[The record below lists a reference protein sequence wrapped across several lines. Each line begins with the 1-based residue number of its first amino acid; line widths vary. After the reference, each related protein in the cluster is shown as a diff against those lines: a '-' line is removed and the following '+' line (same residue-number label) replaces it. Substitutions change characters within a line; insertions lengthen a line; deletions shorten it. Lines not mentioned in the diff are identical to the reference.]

1 MNKIRTLVID
11 DEPLARRGVR
21 HLLKSE
27 PDIEILGECGDGLQA
42 VEEITAQTPDLILLD
57 IQMPEMD
64 GFAVLQAL
72 TAGRPPLVIFITAYD
87 EFALHAFQAH
97 ALDYLLKPIKPHLF
111 KVALDRVRAVL
122 QFQQTRAFEQKLEA
136 LLQHLPGSKRY
147 VERLMVRTAGGMQIL
162 PVHEID
168 WFEAE
173 GDYVRIHKGGK
184 KYLLRERMNGLE
196 ARLNPQKF
204 LRIHRSAIVN
214 IDRIHAMQP
223 RTNGDYAVILTSGA
237 QLTLSRTYREK
248 VFAILQQP
256 L

>member
-57 IQMPEMD
+57 VQMPEMD

-111 KVALDRVRAVL
+111 KVALNRVRAVL
-122 QFQQTRAFEQKLEA
+122 QYQQTRVFEQKIEA
-136 LLQHLPGSKRY
+136 LLQHLPSSKRY
-147 VERLMVRTAGGMQIL
+147 VERLLVRTAGGVQIL

-173 GDYVRIHKGGK
+173 GDYVRIHKSGK
-184 KYLLRERMNGLE
+184 KYLLRERMNALE

-204 LRIHRSAIVN
+204 LRIHRSAVVN
-214 IDRIHAMQP
+214 IDRIHAMQS

-248 VFAILQQP
+248 AFAILQQP